1 MIFAG
6 IDFLQC
12 NRDSPCLMISLPYA
26 RGAKTCHADEIA
38 PLESRGTLL
47 VMLLIVEI
55 EKEQAASPR
64 FQK

>member
-1 MIFAG
+1 
-6 IDFLQC
+6 
-12 NRDSPCLMISLPYA
+12 MISLPYA